1 MLGSSSWSTAGA
13 KPPRPTSAKPSSRK
27 VLSAR
32 PELVSHSRNNGLD
45 EEEEEVVEDDDDE
58 DDDDGEFGA
67 AAEREHKLQQM
78 QRQQPQ
84 QRRNWSGRQA
94 VSKDKQ
100 KRPAASISIA
110 YLRAAAE
117 KKKARDREFARELF
131 REENEFRKKISV
143 KIEQANKMMTAIGS
157 SKSFGPAPDR
167 DGTHMIKVLDPVSGD
182 RFISVEIFHILYTK
196 PSP

>member
-1 MLGSSSWSTAGA
+1 MFRTLQGTQELSPMPDA
-13 KPPRPTSAKPSSRK
+13 KFRSKPKFRPSSAPAGRPK
-27 VLSAR
+27 SA
-32 PELVSHSRNNGLD
+32 LTSRNSQ
-45 EEEEEVVEDDDDE
+45 E
-58 DDDDGEFGA
+58 
-67 AAEREHKLQQM
+67 
-78 QRQQPQ
+78 
-84 QRRNWSGRQA
+84 
-94 VSKDKQ
+94 DKQ